1 MNNLR
6 VQGLC
11 VVDWC
16 SMCKQSGEFADHL
29 LLHCCFAYDIWSMV
43 FGMIGLVWV
52 MPQSALASWS
62 VEQGGLAIV
71 KIQLFGVL
79 YRHDSTYSYMAN
91 TTFKCLA
98 SSYTLFN
105 LH

>member
-1 MNNLR
+1 MAPLTT
-6 VQGLC
+6 
-11 VVDWC
+11 
-16 SMCKQSGEFADHL
+16 SGGFEVNGVW
-29 LLHCCFAYDIWSMV
+29 Y
-43 FGMIGLVWV
+43 VWV

>member
-1 MNNLR
+1 MDNHR

-16 SMCKQSGEFADHL
+16 SMCKQSGESADHL
-29 LLHCCFAYDIWSMV
+29 LLHCCFANDIWLMV
-43 FGMIGLVWV
+43 IGMFGLVWV

-62 VEQGGLAIV
+62 VVQGGLAIV